1 MKISKHWQQYCI
13 VSSMLRK
20 TFILIFYFFIFW
32 FDAQV
37 RADDILGTWMTVENT
52 ASVKVYRSNNEFR
65 AKVVWFDERLG
76 SGKPMNSRLDTQN
89 VDPELRKRKVIGMEI
104 LEGLTFNP
112 ATSSWENGTIYD
124 GSSGRYWDSSV
135 TLNKDGTLKVR
146 GYWKVRWIGKSL
158 IFKRVNPGTFKK
170 L

>member
-1 MKISKHWQQYCI
+1 MKISENWQKSCI
-13 VSSMLRK
+13 VSSMLKK
-20 TFILIFYFFIFW
+20 TFILLFCFSLFTIH
-32 FDAQV
+32 AQIK
-37 RADDILGTWMTVENT
+37 ADDILGNWMTIENT
-52 ASVKVYRSNNEFR
+52 VSVKVYRLNNEYR

-76 SGKPMNSRLDTQN
+76 SGKPMNLRHDTQN
-89 VDPELRKRKVIGMEI
+89 LDPELRKRKVIGMEI

-124 GSSGRYWDSSV
+124 GSSGKYWDSSV

-146 GYWKVRWIGKSL
+146 GYWKVKWIGKSL
-158 IFKRVNPGTFKK
+158 IFRRVNPGTFKK